1 MVNKNVWEVIWDYD
15 PNGLIVI
22 DEMYEIQLIN
32 PAFVKYFHLE
42 GNDVI
47 GRKITDF
54 FNDIEDFVQIA
65 TGEKDSVRSVVE
77 REDVGLTFSEVT
89 FRIEDKGLIAKIFHN
104 VTPQDKE
111 LRELKL
117 QITEEVQKIVEKQM
131 KVGQEIASILGETTA
146 ETKATLVKLLDI
158 LKREG

>member
-104 VTPQDKE
+104 VTPKDKE

>member
-1 MVNKNVWEVIWDYD
+1 MNKNVWEIIWDYD

-22 DEMYEIQLIN
+22 DEKYEIQLIN
-32 PAFVKYFHLE
+32 PAFVRYFHLE
-42 GNDVI
+42 GTDII
-47 GRKITDF
+47 GRNITEF
-54 FNDIEDFVQIA
+54 FSDIEDFVKI
-65 TGEKDSVRSVVE
+65 TTNESEIVRGVKE
-77 REDVGLTFSEVT
+77 REEAGLTFSEVT

-104 VTPQDKE
+104 ITPQDRE
-111 LRELKL
+111 LRDLKV

-146 ETKATLVKLLDI
+146 ETKATLVKLLNI